1 METTAAWY
9 YVDANH
15 QRRGPLTREAF
26 LEAFHREGLDA
37 TTLVWRSG
45 LAAWQPLASVVD
57 ELGLRGHVPPPPV
70 APRTFATA
78 ATTTVATA
86 SASDDIVYAGFLK
99 RWAAL
104 IIDSLILFVP
114 TFVLAFVLGFI
125 VALARGASPN
135 PLWAQGIGYLAWVVV
150 APFYYAGFESSRHQ
164 ATLGKQ
170 AIGIKV
176 TDLAGRRIS
185 LGRALGRWFAA
196 TLSYLSLYI
205 GFFMAGFTE
214 RKQAL
219 HDYVAGTLVVDRWA
233 FSDQPE
239 RQQRTLGAGVIV
251 LAIVPVAFIAIAGIL
266 AAIALPAYQ
275 DYTLRAKVSQALV
288 QGDALKT
295 AVAEALAESDHCP
308 ENGEAG
314 IEAASSYASGI
325 VSGITVAPRANGR
338 CGVDIA
344 LGVPA
349 TPQLDNHTIH
359 LTFDRTSSRW
369 DCRTDL
375 PRRLVP
381 AFCETNGP
389 AIAR

>member
-9 YVDANH
+9 YVDADH
-15 QRRGPLTREAF
+15 QRQGPLTRETF
-26 LEAFHREGLDA
+26 LDA
-37 TTLVWRSG
+37 FDRGLLDAATLVWRSG

-57 ELGLRGHVPPPPV
+57 ELGLRGRVPPPVV
-70 APRTFATA
+70 ARAQ
-78 ATTTVATA
+78 ATTTTA
-86 SASDDIVYAGFLK
+86 DDIVYAGFLK

-104 IIDSLILFVP
+104 IIDSLVLFVP
-114 TFVLAFVLGFI
+114 TFVLAFVFGF
-125 VALARGASPN
+125 LATLSGGAGQSPM
-135 PLWAQGIGYLAWVVV
+135 WAQAIGYLAWIIV

-170 AIGIKV
+170 AVGIKV
-176 TDLAGRRIS
+176 TDLAGRRIG

-196 TLSYLSLYI
+196 ALSYLTLYI

-233 FSDQPE
+233 FSEQPE
-239 RQQRTLGAGVIV
+239 RQQRTLGAGIVV
-251 LAIVPVAFIAIAGIL
+251 LAIVPVVFIALVAML

-275 DYTLRAKVSQALV
+275 DYTLRAKVSEALV
-288 QGDALKT
+288 RGDALKT
-295 AVAEALAESDHCP
+295 AVAEALAESDRCP
-308 ENGEAG
+308 ANGDAG

-325 VSGITVAPRANGR
+325 VSGIAVAPRANGR

-344 LGVPA
+344 LRAPT
-349 TPQLDNHTIH
+349 TPQLDGRTIR
-359 LTFDRTSSRW
+359 LTFDRASRRW

-375 PRRLVP
+375 PHRLIGT
-381 AFCETNGP
+381 FCETDGP